1 MADRKQ
7 NKLLNIIKLHLCILL
22 YVCVSLLSKIAA
34 QFPFLSMAYIL
45 LICGMFVVLGL
56 YALLWQQAIKPFPP
70 SVAYSNK
77 SITIIWTTIISA
89 LFFSEKIT
97 MNNIL
102 GIPVIIAGIV
112 LVVSNDE

>member
-1 MADRKQ
+1 MEKKQ
-7 NKLLNIIKLHLCILL
+7 SKILNIIKLHLCILV
-22 YVCVSLLSKIAA
+22 YVCVSLISKIAA
-34 QFPFLSMAYIL
+34 QFSFLSITYIL
-45 LICGMFVVLGL
+45 LIGGMFAVLGL

-97 MNNIL
+97 LNNIL

-112 LVVSNDE
+112 LVVANDE